1 MRGWVDLDMRRYLPL
16 LLFIGLAWG
25 QEEYYI
31 EHIFEQ
37 DGVYKKMFSEE
48 IVNGNIYDLNDDMDI
63 EIPLG
68 QIINGL
74 KEGFWTDWYINGR
87 IKSKINW
94 KNGQISGTGYNYRW
108 DGTLECQIEYVNES
122 DYTKTFYDEDG
133 NPDGTSMEYQSGKM
147 YDGREKTSYIYIE
160 TGSKQPIVWAD
171 PMIQYFEK
179 GKHIKTEFFSKKT
192 GELVKITRIWKYKR
206 FFQFVFTPII
216 KSKFFNRACI
226 GIVTIFYSL
235 LA

>member
-1 MRGWVDLDMRRYLPL
+1 MRSYITL
-16 LLFIGLAWG
+16 LLFLGLVWG
-25 QEEYYI
+25 QQEHYI
-31 EHIFEQ
+31 ERIYEQ

-122 DYTKTFYDEDG
+122 DYTKNFYDEDG
-133 NPDGTSMEYQSGKM
+133 NPDGTSMEYQSGKK
-147 YDGREKTSYIYIE
+147 YNGREKTSYIYIE
-160 TGSKQPIVWAD
+160 TRSKQPIAYAD
-171 PMIQYFEK
+171 PKIQYFEK

-192 GELVKITRIWKYKR
+192 GELVKITNIYLFKR
-206 FFQFVFTPII
+206 NLQFVLTPLI
-216 KSKFFNRACI
+216 KSKSHRQWFNTGCL
-226 GIVTIFYSL
+226 GIVTIIYSL